1 MIEIKI
7 TDEQERYLMDEVADK
22 LTRYMLDKRM
32 SEMISVITKQ
42 VAEEVKTELTESG
55 KVDEK
60 VDIVV
65 RKIEQSLISRTHK
78 QMGDTFERIKNSP
91 EELSPDA
98 KRMRD
103 TLIATMIGY
112 QNEIGNDTNSEAYKA
127 YQKVLEMIERDYGEF
142 MH

>member
-7 TDEQERYLMDEVADK
+7 TDEQERYLMEVVSDK
-22 LTRYMLDKRM
+22 LTRYMLDKQM
-32 SEMISVITKQ
+32 AQMTGTITKQ
-42 VAEEVKTELTESG
+42 VAEEVKTELTNSG

-60 VDIVV
+60 VDAVV
-65 RKIEQSLISRTHK
+65 KRIEQSLVSRTHK
-78 QMGDTFERIKNSP
+78 QMSDTFERIKHSS